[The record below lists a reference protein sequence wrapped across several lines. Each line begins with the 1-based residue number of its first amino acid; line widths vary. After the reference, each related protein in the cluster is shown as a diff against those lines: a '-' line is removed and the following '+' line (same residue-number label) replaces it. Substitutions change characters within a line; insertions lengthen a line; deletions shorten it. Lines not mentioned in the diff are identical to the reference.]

1 MFQESFWCA
10 EVPTSVPDI
19 NDPYVLVCCCLMYG
33 GAWFRLDFHTTV
45 KTSLLFVAVL
55 FTVLCLAVS
64 VVYSVF
70 A

>member
-1 MFQESFWCA
+1 MK
-10 EVPTSVPDI
+10 
-19 NDPYVLVCCCLMYG
+19 
-33 GAWFRLDFHTTV
+33 GAWFRLDSHTTV

-55 FTVLCLAVS
+55 FTVLCSAVS